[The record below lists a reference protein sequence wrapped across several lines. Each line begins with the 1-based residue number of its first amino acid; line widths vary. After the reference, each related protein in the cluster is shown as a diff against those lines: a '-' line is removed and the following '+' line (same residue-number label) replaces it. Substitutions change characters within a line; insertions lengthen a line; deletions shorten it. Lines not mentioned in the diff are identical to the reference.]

1 MARAASRKRYHGYY
15 SKAQWKFFFSNPKL
29 RRYAK
34 KKAHATQAARGGP
47 KIAFRGLPRRKGVRK
62 RA

>member
-1 MARAASRKRYHGYY
+1 MAKAARRARYHGFY
-15 SKAQWKFFFSNPKL
+15 SKAQWRFFYANPKL

-47 KIAFRGLPRRKGVRK
+47 KIAYRGLPRRKGVRK